1 MWKDALAPICG
12 GAVSLLIIVLS
23 SLVLADPST
32 KYNPSGNTFAAAQL
46 VIGILAFII
55 SLVLAV
61 VWWRRK
67 RDLEAEYSGPDS
79 PPSPNCC
86 YTLLGFLVAISV
98 VALSALI
105 LQSESE
111 KEEDVDPS
119 GIFIFASV
127 TIAIA
132 CVVILLFG
140 TSLALWCVKKCK
152 A

>member
-1 MWKDALAPICG
+1 MALL
-12 GAVSLLIIVLS
+12 VIVLS
-23 SLVLADPST
+23 SLVLVDPSS

-46 VIGILAFII
+46 VIGILAFVI

-86 YTLLGFLVAISV
+86 YTLLGTLVSISI

-105 LQSESE
+105 LQSESQKADE
-111 KEEDVDPS
+111 MTGEDMDPS
-119 GIFIFASV
+119 GIYIFASV
-127 TIAIA
+127 TVAVASVAI
-132 CVVILLFG
+132 LFFG
-140 TSLALWCVKKCK
+140 TSLALWCVRKCR